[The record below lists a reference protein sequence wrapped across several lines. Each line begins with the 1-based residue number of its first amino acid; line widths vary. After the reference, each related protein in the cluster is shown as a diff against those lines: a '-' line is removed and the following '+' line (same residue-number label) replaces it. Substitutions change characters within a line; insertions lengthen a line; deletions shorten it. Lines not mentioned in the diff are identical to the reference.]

1 MSIRHILFAGAVVL
15 GVSSGTPAGA
25 ADVLNLARV
34 RQLAAA
40 GQPQLVAQ
48 SAAVQAARETAVAE
62 AQLPD
67 PRLKLGLQNVP
78 VDGFALNREPMT
90 QAMVAVEQMLPGG
103 NKRALRAAR
112 AEAEASQMNAELD
125 ARRRQIERDA
135 ALAFVSLRGAQRQL
149 DVARRLSRESAN
161 QVESLAPA
169 LRTGK
174 SSQADYYAARTMVTM
189 AHHRE
194 AELAAQVGR
203 ARADLSRW
211 VGTAAEDALAD
222 EPELPLPPPKPLAR
236 MLDALER
243 HPEHAMAAQAVGV
256 ADAEVALAREAGR
269 PDKSIEIGYG
279 RRARA
284 FADMVSSASQCRCRC
299 SPPTVRTAGSARA
312 APHSRRPAPAARTSS
327 ASTAP
332 KWRAL
337 LDEWQRLGTG
347 THFRADR
354 SSLLPLASRPHRSLR
369 WPPTAADRDARA
381 GARHAPRAKSRRVR
395 RCCAA
400 AGSAPASG
408 RKSFRGIQ
416 LAYLRILARR
426 TRDDTSTSLEM
437 AGAGWP
443 SSAPSASPPMPVRPE
458 PMPPRTN
465 QRAGAGEPATSA
477 RREGRSED
485 RPHRPL
491 LARPDG
497 AGPALRQA
505 RQVAL
510 HGHGPRPGLRGRR
523 RDRRHGRDLARRHA
537 EPRHPDAEVARAP
550 MSPAI
555 EAVGTV
561 AENERA
567 IHVVQARVNGFVEK
581 LHVRANLDAGHR
593 RPARPRRLRPD
604 WVAGAGR
611 VPRAAPAEPTR
622 ARRRGE
628 ASASRCCRFR
638 RKSSAR
644 RKRGQRSRGSRF
656 AHPRAA
662 SSRILA
668 RREGAMV
675 APA

>member
-284 FADMVSSASQCRCRC
+284 FADMVSFGVAVPLPLFAADRQDRGIRASRAALAQ
-299 SPPTVRTAGSARA
+299 ARA
-312 APHSRRPAPAARTSS
+312 SREDLERQH
-327 ASTAP
+327 
-332 KWRAL
+332 RAELVSL
-337 LDEWQRLGTG
+337 LDEWQRLG
-347 THFRADR
+347 RRISALR
-354 SSLLPLASRPHRSLR
+354 SSLLPLARDRIDLALAAYRGGSATLAQVLDTRRAEVEARAQVLALQRDRARVWAQLNFRRTDTPVPLR
-369 WPPTAADRDARA
+369 TEDAR
-381 GARHAPRAKSRRVR
+381 
-395 RCCAA
+395 
-400 AGSAPASG
+400 
-408 RKSFRGIQ
+408 
-416 LAYLRILARR
+416 
-426 TRDDTSTSLEM
+426 
-437 AGAGWP
+437 
-443 SSAPSASPPMPVRPE
+443 
-458 PMPPRTN
+458 
-465 QRAGAGEPATSA
+465 
-477 RREGRSED
+477 
-485 RPHRPL
+485 
-491 LARPDG
+491 
-497 AGPALRQA
+497 
-505 RQVAL
+505 
-510 HGHGPRPGLRGRR
+510 
-523 RDRRHGRDLARRHA
+523 
-537 EPRHPDAEVARAP
+537 
-550 MSPAI
+550 
-555 EAVGTV
+555 
-561 AENERA
+561 
-567 IHVVQARVNGFVEK
+567 
-581 LHVRANLDAGHR
+581 
-593 RPARPRRLRPD
+593 
-604 WVAGAGR
+604 
-611 VPRAAPAEPTR
+611 
-622 ARRRGE
+622 
-628 ASASRCCRFR
+628 
-638 RKSSAR
+638 
-644 RKRGQRSRGSRF
+644 
-656 AHPRAA
+656 
-662 SSRILA
+662 
-668 RREGAMV
+668 
-675 APA
+675 